1 MKDLELEKK
10 INEEITSDYWQKLIM
25 FNPSVDWDEL
35 KIERT
40 FYNVASSSV
49 SYIYIYKNVLDSIEI
64 PIRELGISSFSKI
77 NLSNNRVVREKIVR
91 KIIKEKIENEEI
103 KNSYLKEDVETKLCV
118 KTARGSLFFKG
129 IKDTDIYVDDDRIM
143 HFGTL
148 GAVNLNEF
156 ISYQFKDVK
165 EDKNQN
171 NTNEKVAAIEDAFN
185 NGIINE
191 NSYFKTL

>member
-40 FYNVASSSV
+40 FFNVASSSV
-49 SYIYIYKNVLDSIEI
+49 SYIYIYKNVLDNIEI
-64 PIRELGISSFSKI
+64 PMRELGVSSFIEI

-91 KIIKEKIENEEI
+91 KIIKQKIENEEI
-103 KNSYLKEDVETKLCV
+103 KNSYLKEDVKTELWVET
-118 KTARGSLFFKG
+118 TRGSLCFRK
-129 IKDTDIYVDDDRIM
+129 IKDTDIYVRKNIM

-156 ISYQFKDVK
+156 ISYQFEEIK
-165 EDKNQN
+165 ETKKS
-171 NTNEKVAAIEDAFN
+171 E
-185 NGIINE
+185 
-191 NSYFKTL
+191 